1 MLHDAL
7 IYLLAA
13 VIAVPIFKRLGLGGV
28 LGYLVAGIAIGPSGI
43 GLTQD
48 PKSVLHFA
56 EFGVVLLL
64 FLVGLELNPK
74 KLWALRVPII
84 GMGALQVV
92 ITAAVVM
99 AIALLFK
106 IDWRVALVAGIAFA
120 MSSTAIALASLEERN
135 LLNTAG
141 GQSAFSVLLL
151 QDLAVIPAL
160 LVLALLAP
168 DQAAGALNWM
178 GVAKAVG
185 LIAGFI
191 LIGRFALRHLLRF
204 IANTGLREVFIAF
217 ALLLVFGAALGAKS
231 VGLSMALG
239 TFLAGVL
246 LADSEYRHE
255 LVLDIGPFKGLLLGL
270 FFIAV
275 GMSVDVRLFI
285 DAPLTVFG
293 LALLVVATKLGLL
306 WLLARQFKLCG
317 QDNALFAV
325 ALSQIGEFAF
335 VLISTA
341 QGQAIVPKPQAD
353 LMNAVIAVSMLS
365 TPFLFLA
372 LDKFVALTL
381 AHKPHRRP
389 TLIEQ
394 RNDVIVAG
402 FGRVGQMVG
411 RLLVGRGYGVTIIEH
426 DPNQIELVRRFG
438 WKAYYGEVTRLDV
451 LQAAGIAQARLF
463 VLAIDDPQA
472 ALKTAA
478 LVKTRYPHV
487 QIVVRA
493 RNRSDAF
500 EFIELGIVFERE
512 TFRGG
517 VTLAEKALVALGED
531 AAAARSAAAAFIDH
545 DEKLMAESV
554 AIRDDQKKLQAIT
567 SRSRKDLEELM
578 AREHAGSASKPE
590 A

>member
-92 ITAAVVM
+92 ITGAVVM

-160 LVLALLAP
+160 LVLAVLAP
-168 DQAAGALNWM
+168 DKAAGALNWM

-217 ALLLVFGAALGAKS
+217 ALLLVFGAALGAQS

-255 LVLDIGPFKGLLLGL
+255 LVLDISPFKGLLLGL

-275 GMSVDVRLFI
+275 GMSVDLRLFI

-353 LMNAVIAVSMLS
+353 LMNAVVAVSMLS
-365 TPFLFLA
+365 TPFLFIA

-381 AHKPHRRP
+381 AHKPHHRP
-389 TLIEQ
+389 VLIEQ

-517 VTLAEKALVALGED
+517 VALAEKALVALGED

-578 AREHAGSASKPE
+578 AREHAESASKPE
-590 A
+590 T

>member
-28 LGYLVAGIAIGPSGI
+28 LGYLVAGIVIGPSGI

-56 EFGVVLLL
+56 EFGIVLLL

-92 ITAAVVM
+92 VTAMVVM

-168 DQAAGALNWM
+168 DKAAGALNWM

-191 LIGRFALRHLLRF
+191 VIGRFAVRHLLRF

-217 ALLLVFGAALGAKS
+217 SLLLVFGAALGAQS

-255 LVLDIGPFKGLLLGL
+255 LMLDIAPFKGLLLGL

-275 GMSVDVRLFI
+275 GMSVDIRLFVQ
-285 DAPLTVFG
+285 APLIVFG

-306 WLLARQFKLCG
+306 WLLAKRFKLCG

-341 QGQAIVPKPQAD
+341 QGQGIVPKPQAD
-353 LMNAVIAVSMLS
+353 LMNAIVAVSMLS
-365 TPFLFLA
+365 TPFLFMA
-372 LDKFVALTL
+372 LDKFIAGQL
-381 AHKPHRRP
+381 AHKPRRNP
-389 TLIEQ
+389 DLIEQ

-402 FGRVGQMVG
+402 FGRVGQMVV

-438 WKAYYGEVTRLDV
+438 WKAYYGEVARLDV

-478 LVKTRYPHV
+478 LVKTRYPQV

-517 VTLAEKALVALGED
+517 VALAEKALVALGED

-545 DEKLMAESV
+545 DEKLIAESV
-554 AIRDDQKKLQAIT
+554 AIRGDQQKLRAIT

-578 AREHAGSASKPE
+578 TREQGGSASKPE

>member
-28 LGYLVAGIAIGPSGI
+28 LGYLVAGIAIGPAGI

-275 GMSVDVRLFI
+275 GMSVDLRLFI

>member
-1 MLHDAL
+1 MLHDTL

-28 LGYLVAGIAIGPSGI
+28 LGYLVAGIVIGPAGI

-99 AIALLFK
+99 GIALLFK
-106 IDWRVALVAGIAFA
+106 IEWRIALVAGIAFA

-168 DQAAGALNWM
+168 DKAAGALNWL

-191 LIGRFALRHLLRF
+191 VIGRFAVRHLLRF

-217 ALLLVFGAALGAKS
+217 SLLLVFGAALGAQS

-275 GMSVDVRLFI
+275 GMSVDIRLFVQ
-285 DAPLTVFG
+285 APLTVFG
-293 LALLVVATKLGLL
+293 LALLVVTTKLGLL
-306 WLLARQFKLCG
+306 WLLAKRFQLCG

-341 QGQAIVPKPQAD
+341 QGQGIVPKPQAD
-353 LMNAVIAVSMLS
+353 LMNAIVAVSMLS
-365 TPFLFLA
+365 TPFLFMA
-372 LDKFVALTL
+372 LDQFIAVRL
-381 AHKPHRRP
+381 AHKPRRSP
-389 TLIEQ
+389 DLIEQ
-394 RNDVIVAG
+394 HNAVIVAG
-402 FGRVGQMVG
+402 FGRVGQMVV

-478 LVKTRYPHV
+478 LVKTRYPNV

-500 EFIELGIVFERE
+500 DFIELGIVFERE

-517 VTLAEKALVALGED
+517 VALAEKALLALGED

-545 DEKLMAESV
+545 DEKLIAESV
-554 AIRDDQKKLQAIT
+554 AIRDDQQKLRAIT

-578 AREHAGSASKPE
+578 AREQTGTASNPE

>member
-92 ITAAVVM
+92 ITGAVVM

-160 LVLALLAP
+160 LVLAVLAP
-168 DQAAGALNWM
+168 DKAAGALNWM

-217 ALLLVFGAALGAKS
+217 ALLLVFGAALGAQS

-255 LVLDIGPFKGLLLGL
+255 LVLDISPFKGLLLGL

-275 GMSVDVRLFI
+275 GMSVDLRLFI

-353 LMNAVIAVSMLS
+353 LMNAVVAVSMLS
-365 TPFLFLA
+365 TPFLFIA

-381 AHKPHRRP
+381 AHKPHHRP
-389 TLIEQ
+389 ILIEQ

-517 VTLAEKALVALGED
+517 VALAEKALVALGED

-590 A
+590 T